1 VAKYFDGTQLV
12 VEGNR
17 KIQPKLKISIILK
30 RAFTTLSK
38 IDQIKL
44 GILALVQVS
53 LAFLDLL
60 GIALVGLIGFISVN
74 GVQSQT
80 PTGRI
85 YAILEIL
92 GINEKSLQVQI
103 GTLSI
108 ACAVILISKT
118 LLSIYFSRKTLRF
131 LSLRS
136 AALAILILRNLFMR
150 SLLEINKKTS
160 QENLFAVTHG
170 VTNLTVGVLGTA
182 VAILSDLS
190 LTLVLFAG
198 LLYIDPISSILTVAF
213 FSGIALVL
221 HNLSSRRVQFFGE
234 KMSDRSI
241 SLNSRILEL
250 LQLYREISVMDLRDQ
265 YIDEIAEIRSEIATL
280 EAELNFLPSLGKYV
294 LEVSLIIG
302 GLLVGGIQFWLQ
314 DASHAVGALGVF
326 LISATR
332 IGPATLRIQQSFLS
346 MKGNTAQ
353 SAQTISLIENDENIF
368 LRDPKEKANL
378 TKKVYGE
385 FSPSVAMSNIYF
397 KYPEK
402 DQPLFSNFNLKINA
416 GEFVAIVGPSGGGKS
431 TLVDLILGVF
441 PPDQGEVTISGQS
454 PQSAFANWSNECSY
468 VPQSIFLIN
477 DSISNNISLSRK
489 PPEAMELSLAKAL
502 KISHLEKFIEQL
514 PAKLE
519 TQIGENGAKLSGGQR
534 QRIGIA
540 RAVFSNP
547 SLIILDEATSALD
560 DATQLEVTNQLESL
574 QSGRTLIVVAHRIS
588 TIQNADRIIYI
599 DGGKILADGS
609 FKEVEKAIPSFGRRP
624 L

>member
-1 VAKYFDGTQLV
+1 MESILK
-12 VEGNR
+12 N
-17 KIQPKLKISIILK
+17 KPKLKIHIILN
-30 RAFTTLSK
+30 RALSTLSK
-38 IDQIKL
+38 IDRIKL
-44 GILALVQVS
+44 GVLALTQVS

-74 GVQSQT
+74 GVQSQM
-80 PTGRI
+80 PSGRVYGLLKI
-85 YAILEIL
+85 I
-92 GINEKSLQVQI
+92 GINEESLQIQI
-103 GTLSI
+103 GILSI

-118 LLSIYFSRKTLRF
+118 LLSIYFSRKTLHF
-131 LSLRS
+131 LSMRS
-136 AALAILILRNLFMR
+136 AALAILILRNLFKR
-150 SLLEINKKTS
+150 SLLDINKKTS

-170 VTNLTVGVLGTA
+170 VTNLTVGVLGTS

-198 LLYIDPISSILTVAF
+198 LLYIDPISSILTVTF
-213 FSGIALVL
+213 FSCIALVL
-221 HNLSSRRVQFFGE
+221 HNLSSRRVQNFGE
-234 KMSDRSI
+234 KMSSRSI
-241 SLNSRILEL
+241 MLNSRILEL
-250 LQLYREISVMDLRDQ
+250 MQLYREISVMNIRDQ
-265 YIDEIAEIRSEIATL
+265 YIDDIAEIRSEIASL
-280 EAELNFLPSLGKYV
+280 EAELNFLPSMGKYV
-294 LEVSLIIG
+294 LEVSLIVG

-353 SAQTISLIENDENIF
+353 SAQTISLIEHDKNIIT
-368 LRDPKEKANL
+368 RDLKSKANPI
-378 TKKVYGE
+378 KNGCQE
-385 FSPSVAMSNIYF
+385 FSPSVNISNLHF

-402 DQPLFSNFNLKINA
+402 EYPLFSDFNLRINS

-441 PPDQGEVTISGQS
+441 PPDLGEVTISGQS
-454 PQSAFANWSNECSY
+454 PQEAFAIWSDQCAY

-489 PPEAMELSLAKAL
+489 PPESMELSLARAIKVA
-502 KISHLEKFIEQL
+502 HLENFIEQL

-547 SLIILDEATSALD
+547 KLIILDEATSALD
-560 DATQLEVTNQLESL
+560 DATQLEVTNQLEGL

-588 TIQNADRIIYI
+588 TIKNADRIIYI
-599 DGGKILADGS
+599 DGGRILADGT
-609 FKEVEKAIPSFGRRP
+609 FREVEKTVPSFGRGEA
-624 L
+624 